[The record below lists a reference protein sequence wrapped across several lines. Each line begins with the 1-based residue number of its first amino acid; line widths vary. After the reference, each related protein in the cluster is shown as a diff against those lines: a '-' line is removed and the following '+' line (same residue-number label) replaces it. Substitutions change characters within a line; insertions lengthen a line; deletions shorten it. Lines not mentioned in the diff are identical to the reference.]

1 MNFLWNMEIFRQFSV
16 EFKCHLAGCS
26 LIVSALN
33 LRLGLQSVE
42 CQPWHALQHLGR
54 FLYLPGSSK
63 GCWVTEWMV
72 RGAYTI
78 PEGSNSTLWKVLV
91 CGGFKWFLFSPKKSL
106 GKRNPFWQIC
116 FNWVE
121 TWNHQLVYFWLKKT
135 DRWQVGFGE
144 FLRLD
149 RKNTGWL
156 LMLLVCFVF
165 RSNKFV
171 CFSIKQLKQ
180 TLK

>member
-1 MNFLWNMEIFRQFSV
+1 MPTLTCPSASRKILISTWIFQGVLS
-16 EFKCHLAGCS
+16 HWMDG
-26 LIVSALN
+26 
-33 LRLGLQSVE
+33 
-42 CQPWHALQHLGR
+42 
-54 FLYLPGSSK
+54 K
-63 GCWVTEWMV
+63 GCLYT
-72 RGAYTI
+72 YTI

-106 GKRNPFWQIC
+106 GKRNPFWQLC

-121 TWNHQLVYFWLKKT
+121 TWNHQLVYFSLKKA